1 MQASGPFPGSG
12 SVTFREHGM
21 GEVTIIVSA
30 CLLGKRVRYDGK
42 SKPEPLLSELWGRRF
57 RLVGVCPEIEAGLNV
72 PREAMRLEGDSAH
85 PALRGVVSRRDFTA
99 PMHEWL
105 ARRLPEL
112 AELEPDGFLLK
123 SRSPS
128 CGLAPV
134 AVHGAP
140 QPGAGLFARCV
151 AAAFPE
157 LAVADESILHQP
169 FARQRFLDKLLVMHR
184 WRTLLNGHADGA
196 AMSAFHQELK
206 LLVMSHAPGRAGEL
220 DKLARRGDWGLYERK
235 LAVVLDAMPG
245 ASKHDN
251 IVRHLRSVVARTLSP
266 EAAAVLDR
274 AVRDAEQGK
283 LDRKALL
290 MLLKSHIDCGGPE
303 EYRRQS
309 YWDLLDPLY

>member
-1 MQASGPFPGSG
+1 MEEI
-12 SVTFREHGM
+12 R
-21 GEVTIIVSA
+21 IIVSA
-30 CLLGKRVRYDGK
+30 CLLGERVRYDGK
-42 SKPEPLLSELWGRRF
+42 SKPEPLLTDLWGRRF
-57 RLVGVCPEIEAGLNV
+57 RLIGVCPEVEAGLAV
-72 PREAMRLEGDSAH
+72 PREAMRLEDD
-85 PALRGVVSRRDFTA
+85 PDRPVLRGVTSRRDFTSFL
-99 PMHEWL
+99 HEWL

-134 AVHGAP
+134 AVHGSER
-140 QPGAGLFARCV
+140 PGAGLFARCV

-157 LAVADESILHQP
+157 LAVADESVTHDA

-184 WRTLLNGHADGA
+184 WRSLLKNHADGV
-196 AMSAFHQELK
+196 AMAAFHQELK

-251 IVRHLRSVVARTLSP
+251 IVRHLRSAVARTLDA
-266 EAAAVLDR
+266 EAAAALDC
-274 AVRDAEQGK
+274 VIRDVEQGR

-290 MLLKSHIDCGGPE
+290 MLLKSHIDRQGPE
-303 EYRRQS
+303 EYRRQA
-309 YWDLLDPLY
+309 YWNLLDPLY